1 MSDAT
6 EPLEGVE
13 ERLRVGLSVS
23 GAPSDGPFRPGS
35 APSAPAGP
43 EPSPEPAPTPSVQ
56 VSVDPSPESATD
68 AERAPADPLA
78 LQGLSLIHI

>member
-43 EPSPEPAPTPSVQ
+43 EPSPEPAPTP
-56 VSVDPSPESATD
+56 VSYTHLTLPTKRIV
-68 AERAPADPLA
+68 
-78 LQGLSLIHI
+78 